1 MRMDRRDFL
10 KTAAKAA
17 AAAQVGAAAL
27 ARGSEAA
34 VQRTDGR
41 FRKAIVLGM
50 VQGEMSTADRF
61 RLARDC
67 GFDGI
72 EVPPPMTPE
81 AIADVQKGVRESGIS
96 AHSVIFGGWGK
107 PLSHSDPD
115 VRRQGLEDLKT
126 ALKGAKEVGADGLL
140 LVPAV
145 VNKETRY
152 IDAYRRS
159 QEGIRQALDLA
170 ASLQVRINVE
180 NVWNRFLLSPL
191 EFARYIDEFGS
202 EWVRAYFDVA
212 NVIDFGWPEDWIRT
226 LGERIAKVHL
236 KDFRRDGRKWVPL
249 GEGDADFPE
258 VRRALDE
265 VKYSGWLTCELPA
278 GDEAYLKEVS
288 RRVDRI
294 IAGLN
299 PAEA

>member
-1 MRMDRRDFL
+1 
-10 KTAAKAA
+10 
-17 AAAQVGAAAL
+17 
-27 ARGSEAA
+27 
-34 VQRTDGR
+34 
-41 FRKAIVLGM
+41 
-50 VQGEMSTADRF
+50 
-61 RLARDC
+61 
-67 GFDGI
+67 
-72 EVPPPMTPE
+72 
-81 AIADVQKGVRESGIS
+81 
-96 AHSVIFGGWGK
+96 
-107 PLSHSDPD
+107 
-115 VRRQGLEDLKT
+115 
-126 ALKGAKEVGADGLL
+126 
-140 LVPAV
+140 
-145 VNKETRY
+145 
-152 IDAYRRS
+152 
-159 QEGIRQALDLA
+159 
-170 ASLQVRINVE
+170 
-180 NVWNRFLLSPL
+180 
-191 EFARYIDEFGS
+191 
-202 EWVRAYFDVA
+202 VRAYFDVA